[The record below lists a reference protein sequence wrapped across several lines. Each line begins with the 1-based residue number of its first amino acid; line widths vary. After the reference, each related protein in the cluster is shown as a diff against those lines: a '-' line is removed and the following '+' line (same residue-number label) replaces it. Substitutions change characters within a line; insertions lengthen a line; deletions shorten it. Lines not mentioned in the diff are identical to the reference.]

1 MPEYILA
8 DSSTEYEAA
17 ARLFQEYADWLGI
30 DLSFQH
36 FEEELT
42 AIKKMYA
49 APHGGIILCK
59 NEAAWIGCIAVR
71 RFEENI
77 GELKRM
83 YVQPAF
89 QGKGIGKA
97 LLERALQLAEKCGY
111 KKVYLDTLNTM
122 TPAMNLYKQAGFV
135 ERTAYYHNPH
145 ENVVYFE
152 KEL

>member
-8 DSSTEYEAA
+8 DSNAEYEAA

-49 APHGGIILCK
+49 APHGGIILCR
-59 NEAAWIGCIAVR
+59 NETAWIGCIAVR
-71 RFEENI
+71 RFGENI

-89 QGKGIGKA
+89 QGKGIGKD
-97 LLERALQLAEKCGY
+97 LLERALQLAEKCDY

-122 TPAMNLYKQAGFV
+122 TPAMNLYKQAGFE
-135 ERTAYYHNPH
+135 ERIAYYHNPH